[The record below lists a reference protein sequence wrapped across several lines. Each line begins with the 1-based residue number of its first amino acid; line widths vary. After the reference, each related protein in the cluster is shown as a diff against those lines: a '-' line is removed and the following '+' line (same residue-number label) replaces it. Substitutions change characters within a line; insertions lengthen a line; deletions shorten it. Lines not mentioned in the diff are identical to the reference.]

1 MKEENKIPLDV
12 LLQRLSI
19 GMQWEVDDEAWDTL
33 LFGWRKK
40 NHYQKAHTDKV
51 WLSLKDV
58 DSLAEYAQY
67 DIRTDPENVEIT
79 NS

>member
-1 MKEENKIPLDV
+1 MKEEKKVSLKE
-12 LLQRLSI
+12 LQRRLSI
-19 GMQWEVDDEAWDTL
+19 GMQWEVDDESWNAL

-40 NHYQKAHTDKV
+40 RGYQKAHTDKG
-51 WLSLKDV
+51 WLSLQDV

-67 DIRTDPENVEIT
+67 DIRTAPENVEIT

>member
-1 MKEENKIPLDV
+1 MKEENKVPLEV
-12 LLQRLSI
+12 LRQRLSI

-40 NHYQKAHTDKV
+40 HRYQKAHTDKG

-67 DIRTDPENVEIT
+67 DIRTDPKNVEIT